1 MAAMVIALTVM
12 ALALVMELALIMDLA
27 GVATV
32 PIDTMAFADRHLA
45 IMVALGAVGAAA
57 VGVVVDGA
65 AAVGVVVDGA
75 TAVGAEAVGEEEVL
89 GAVAGVAAVG
99 ADTAV
104 EPEPRKQSL

>member
-27 GVATV
+27 GAATV

-57 VGVVVDGA
+57 VG
-65 AAVGVVVDGA
+65 
-75 TAVGAEAVGEEEVL
+75 AEAVGGEEVL
-89 GAVAGVAAVG
+89 GAVAGAAAVG

-104 EPEPRKQSL
+104 EPELGKQSL

>member
-1 MAAMVIALTVM
+1 MVIMAPASVM
-12 ALALVMELALIMDLA
+12 AMELALIMDLA
-27 GVATV
+27 GAATV

-65 AAVGVVVDGA
+65 AAVG
-75 TAVGAEAVGEEEVL
+75 AEAVGGEEVL
-89 GAVAGVAAVG
+89 GAVAGAAAVG

-104 EPEPRKQSL
+104 EPELGKQSL